1 MSVRPMSLLM
11 YEFGDY
17 LLRREG
23 HYIVKDIHLRVNKHY
38 IGVYFEVESLNGGL
52 KNIMG
57 TVRCNTHL
65 TLLADQKKLLQ
76 KLGTSDGPT
85 TRSHHP
91 TIAAATTIYSV

>member
-17 LLRREG
+17 LLREG
-23 HYIVKDIHLRVNKHY
+23 HYIVKDIHVRVNKHY
-38 IGVYFEVESLNGGL
+38 IGVYFAI
-52 KNIMG
+52 KNFNALPHIMG

-65 TLLADQKKLLQ
+65 TLLTDQKKFSH

-91 TIAAATTIYSV
+91 TTAAATTIYSV